1 MSKNQL
7 LVLHGMGQHTAESF
21 KKEVYD
27 SLKSAFQLYPSL
39 RNTDPE
45 ANTDIIGIGYNH
57 IFDAQRSRMA
67 ERSKDIKVRLGDIAG
82 MEDHLIQSVYSE
94 IEGIEK
100 GINDD
105 SFFKTH
111 LVDVLMYRF
120 TTLGERVRIEVA
132 EKITH
137 AVANVMGG
145 SQNVHILAHSLGT
158 AVLHDT
164 LAKLYTA
171 YWHEESKALSVRSH
185 KLGSLHL
192 VANTSRVLESFKKV
206 SESVVKPDKLG
217 CTTLYREYR
226 HKYDPITWP
235 KQFNPSDNGNWISN
249 ERWHLGFY
257 RLIEPTSITSQQGHT
272 HAIQHY
278 IQNPLVHLNLFREV
292 LGIELSPEEIEQGHQ
307 TYIDTTLAAVASE
320 LQEQVEQLK
329 ELNLEN
335 LGGLLKSAETL
346 KSYIESMGG
355 QF

>member
-39 RNTDPE
+39 KNVDPE
-45 ANTDIIGIGYNH
+45 ANTEIIGIGYNH
-57 IFDAQRSRMA
+57 IFDAQRSLMA
-67 ERSKDIKVRLGDIAG
+67 ERSKDIKSRLGEI
-82 MEDHLIQSVYSE
+82 EDMADDLIQNVFSE
-94 IEGIEK
+94 IQGIEQ
-100 GINDD
+100 GIEDQ
-105 SFFKTH
+105 SFFQTH

-132 EKITH
+132 EKIAQ
-137 AVANVMGG
+137 AVATVMGG

-164 LAKLYTA
+164 LAKLYTDDWRQQA
-171 YWHEESKALSVRSH
+171 KSLSVRSH

-192 VANTSRVLESFKKV
+192 VANTSRVLESFIKV
-206 SESVVKPDKLG
+206 SASVVKPDKLG

-226 HKYDPITWP
+226 HKYDPITWA
-235 KQFNPSDNGNWISN
+235 KAFNPSDNGNWISN

-292 LGIELSPEEIEQGHQ
+292 LGIELSEQEIEQGHQ
-307 TYIDTTLAAVASE
+307 TYIDTTLAEVATR

-335 LGGLLKSAETL
+335 LGGLMKAAETL